1 MDDSLKAVF
10 KSVLVVPRGE
20 DQGSNSYWL
29 RHYGYCLQ
37 RWPASDF
44 SEVDHNKKQVLF
56 KTKGIFL
63 LDYFISPGQEKTNSI
78 LFCCPLEDFST
89 KTLHVK
95 ARNQTKKAVEDKR
108 LLFRELDSIE
118 KINECL
124 DVYLMAMKR
133 EHPLLS
139 VNSNSFGE
147 SVLNNSGLDCVRHYG
162 IYFQDRLI
170 SFARVIL
177 KPPHEGHID
186 LLKTNYDYRKY
197 NPNNLLLFSIC
208 VRLKEEI
215 KYLYFG
221 SESLEGKG
229 GITHF
234 KSRTGF
240 SPIPVKR
247 IIELHPLINWVPRF
261 FIKIILKVGA
271 IIGFVPK
278 HRYDKARHL
287 LKFMK

>member
-1 MDDSLKAVF
+1 MDDSLKAFF

-78 LFCCPLEDFST
+78 LFCCPLGDFST
-89 KTLHVK
+89 KSLHVK
-95 ARNQTKKAVEDKR
+95 ARNQTKKAIENNNLSFAHLNKER
-108 LLFRELDSIE
+108 LD
-118 KINECL
+118 ECY
-124 DVYLMAMKR
+124 DMYLSAMRR
-133 EHPLLS
+133 EHPSLT
-139 VNSNSFGE
+139 VNRNSFTD
-147 SVLNNSGLDCVRHYG
+147 SILNKANLDCIRYYG
-162 IYFQDRLI
+162 VYFQDKLI
-170 SFARVIL
+170 SFARVVL
-177 KPPHEGHID
+177 NLQDEGHID

-234 KSRTGF
+234 KSRMGF

-271 IIGFVPK
+271 IISFVPK

-287 LKFMK
+287 LKFMN